1 MKADTIEVMGLFDKD
16 VRYLIPIF
24 QRNYKWQEKG
34 QWAPLWT
41 DLSNVAQDVLE
52 MGESGEI
59 PDHFLGAIVCEQIQ
73 VFGRDAQAVSVIDG
87 QQRLTTLALFIAA
100 ILDVAK
106 ARELTDDAEF
116 IAPFV
121 TNKESVVKGRVE
133 HRFKVWPNVADRTG
147 FLAAMVGEEGSS
159 LPQRASRFFADKIGR
174 WLDEGIA
181 DDPLDDEDFTPAQ
194 RMVALTDAL
203 TKYVK
208 LVKIDLEPHDNA
220 QLIFE
225 TLNGRGEHLTD
236 ADLIRNALF
245 RKADEEGE
253 DAEALH
259 KQHWTPF
266 DETRWA
272 ERIAHGRH
280 QRDRLSLFFNH
291 WLSMK
296 LLADVP
302 AGGLFQAFNT
312 YVRTSKLPASVI
324 AKDLAEY
331 GRVFDSFDLQEP
343 YSKEWWFF
351 RRIAEMDLITV
362 YPVLLWLFGADPTH
376 LSREARG
383 NALTSIESFLV
394 RRLLRRDTTRS
405 YGAIFVELLREAG
418 TGPIGEAD
426 IRIAAKLGSNT
437 ADFDRWPTNADV
449 RGAVANT
456 NVYKLKQSR
465 LKMILEA
472 IEWRRSQSSFTET
485 VTLGHKLW
493 IEHLLPQGWKSE
505 PAWALPADVIDPE
518 RASMLRDH
526 RLHTL
531 GNLTLTTSA
540 LDISLSNRP
549 WPQKLVELGK
559 HSSLKLNRDLIS
571 DDTGVWNEDR
581 IDVRGAQLAE
591 EIIAIWPTPA
601 TIT

>member
-24 QRNYKWQEKG
+24 QRNYKWDESG

-52 MGESGEI
+52 MGETGEI
-59 PDHFLGAIVCEQIQ
+59 PDHFMGAIVCEQLQ
-73 VFGRDAQAVSVIDG
+73 VYGRDAQAVSVIDG

-100 ILDVAK
+100 ILQVAN
-106 ARELTDDAEF
+106 ARGLNDDAEF

-121 TNKESVVKGRVE
+121 TNKDSVVKGRVE
-133 HRFKVWPNVADRTG
+133 HRFKVWPNVADRAG
-147 FLAAMVGEEGSS
+147 FLAAMAGDPGTTR
-159 LPQRASRFFADKIGR
+159 PQRALRFFADKIDR
-174 WLDEGIA
+174 WLDEGVA
-181 DDPLDDEDFTPAQ
+181 EDPLDDEDFTPGQ

-203 TKYVK
+203 TRYVK
-208 LVKIDLEPHDNA
+208 LVKIDLEPRDNA

-259 KQHWTPF
+259 QQHWTSF
-266 DETRWA
+266 DEPRWA
-272 ERIAHGRH
+272 EKIAHGRH

-312 YVRTSKLPASVI
+312 YVRASKLPASAI
-324 AKDLAEY
+324 AKDLADY
-331 GRVFDSFDLQEP
+331 GRVFDSFDTQKP
-343 YSKEWWFF
+343 QSAEWWFF
-351 RRIAEMDLITV
+351 RRVGEMDLITV
-362 YPVLLWLFGADPTH
+362 YPVLLWLFGADPTQ

-383 NALTSIESFLV
+383 RALASIESFLV

-405 YGAIFVELLREAG
+405 YGAIFVELLRQAG
-418 TGPIGEAD
+418 TGPVGEAD
-426 IRIAAKLGSNT
+426 VRIAAKLASNT
-437 ADFDRWPTNADV
+437 ADSDRWPSDDEV
-449 RGAVANT
+449 RWAVTNT

-472 IEWRRSQSSFTET
+472 IEWRRSQSAFTET
-485 VTLGHKLW
+485 VTLGHQLW
-493 IEHLLPQGWKSE
+493 IEHLLPQGWKAES
-505 PAWALPADVIDPE
+505 AWALPADVENPE
-518 RASMLRDH
+518 KAAMLRDH

-531 GNLTLTTSA
+531 GNLTLTTSS

-549 WPQKLVELGK
+549 WPQKLAELGK
-559 HSSLKLNRDLIS
+559 HSSLKLNRDLLTS
-571 DDTGVWNEDR
+571 DIGVWDETR
-581 IDVRGAQLAE
+581 IDERARRLADD
-591 EIIAIWPTPA
+591 IIAIWPSQA
-601 TIT
+601 TA